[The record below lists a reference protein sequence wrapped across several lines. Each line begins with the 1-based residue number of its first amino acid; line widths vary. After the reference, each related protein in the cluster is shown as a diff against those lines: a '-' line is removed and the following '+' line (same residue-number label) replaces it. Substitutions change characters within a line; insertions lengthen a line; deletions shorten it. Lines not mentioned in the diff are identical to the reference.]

1 MFVQSKLSLIKLVR
15 DFNQKILKQLDD
27 IKIVSLEEYLSSRYA
42 TSTSKFVCEFCG
54 FSFKN
59 AAAKSAHLRGCSVKK
74 SQKESKAPN
83 IEVKFN

>member
-1 MFVQSKLSLIKLVR
+1 M
-15 DFNQKILKQLDD
+15 KQLDD
-27 IKIVSLEEYLSSRYA
+27 IKIVSLEEYLSTRYA

-59 AAAKSAHLRGCSVKK
+59 ATAKSAHLRGYFPKK
-74 SQKESKAPN
+74 SLKETKSPN